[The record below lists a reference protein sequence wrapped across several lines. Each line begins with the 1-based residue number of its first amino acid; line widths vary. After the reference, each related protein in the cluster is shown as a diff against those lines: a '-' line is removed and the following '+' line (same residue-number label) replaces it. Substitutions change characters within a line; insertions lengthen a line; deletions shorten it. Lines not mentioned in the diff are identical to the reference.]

1 MISFLNS
8 FLSYLLLL
16 IIIAALAMVGL
27 FIGVTLRKKKN
38 AKAESTEAS
47 VAESDK

>member
-38 AKAESTEAS
+38 AKAEATEAS
-47 VAESDK
+47 VTESDK